1 VDRRPPSDLGRT
13 VIPNRQNALTTLAST
28 SVDQARP
35 RDEISGLEALGDE
48 SRSGTPSASDQLS
61 IAQVHALLAIAEAI
75 ERVAVAVE
83 PASPGHP

>member
-1 VDRRPPSDLGRT
+1 MSVFDDCDGREVT
-13 VIPNRQNALTTLAST
+13 MTEPERSHRLA
-28 SVDQARP
+28 A
-35 RDEISGLEALGDE
+35 LEALGDE

-75 ERVAVAVE
+75 ERVAVAVQ